1 MTETETDLG
10 LLLSPWLPDRFV
22 VTEYLNEKGHTY
34 HDREQETLIFL
45 RGMVT
50 VVTVIETGIAEA
62 DVVGCA
68 TVKENAVQEG
78 GTHQTVTVDHKT
90 EALPEGMNA

>member
-1 MTETETDLG
+1 MTETETGLG
-10 LLLSPWLPDRFV
+10 LLLSLWLPDRFV
-22 VTEYLNEKGHTY
+22 VTECLNEKGHTY
-34 HDREQETLIFL
+34 RDREHETHIFL

-62 DVVGCA
+62 DVVGYA
-68 TVKENAVQEG
+68 TVKENVVQEG
-78 GTHQTVTVDHKT
+78 GTQQTVTVDHKT